1 MSKQDKLLVRMR
13 NNPHDWRISELLNI
27 AQQYGISVRNN
38 GGSHYV
44 FEYPGI
50 EEDICIPSH
59 RPIKAVYVR
68 HFLALI
74 SQIEELNNN
83 D

>member
-1 MSKQDKLLVRMR
+1 MSKQDKLLSRMR
-13 NNPHDWRISELLNI
+13 NNPRDWHISELLNI
-27 AQQYGISVRNN
+27 VQRYDISVRNN

-44 FEYPGI
+44 FGYPGI
-50 EEDICIPSH
+50 EEDICIPAH

-68 HFLALI
+68 HFVALI
-74 SQIEELNNN
+74 SQIEELSNH